1 MSGIALSDAEIEEL
15 FTLLKPMEQT
25 LSSRLMGLLVR
36 LEKSLYARLTVEEI
50 EALSRRFSP
59 GD

>member
-15 FTLLKPMEQT
+15 YALLTSKEQA
-25 LSSRLMGLLVR
+25 LSGRLIGLLGR

-50 EALSRRFSP
+50 EALSRRASSV
-59 GD
+59 